1 MRAGALTALVPASGW
16 QTMSCGDGPKG
27 PRSYDWANS
36 TAHRAPATAT
46 SSAGVVPAGAR
57 QAKNAS
63 SGAVKA
69 MASPLRSL
77 LRLLL
82 VTGFVSCNLAG
93 RSRR

>member
-1 MRAGALTALVPASGW
+1 
-16 QTMSCGDGPKG
+16 
-27 PRSYDWANS
+27 
-36 TAHRAPATAT
+36 
-46 SSAGVVPAGAR
+46 
-57 QAKNAS
+57 
-63 SGAVKA
+63 VKA